1 MIVNDYQVNPN
12 LLGFAIPQRTYSYI
26 YGRPR

>member
-1 MIVNDYQVNPN
+1 MIVNDFQLNPN

-26 YGRPR
+26 FGRPR